1 MGGTDYVKKG
11 VRLMI
16 KLGKVIGCDCPVFIA
31 ETAHN
36 QHILIEGDSGSGKT
50 TAIRQ
55 ISKNLCMEG
64 SRVLALNVNGSFGD
78 ITDKDGYFSI
88 IHAKKDG
95 IPLPILEC
103 LEMSDGTR
111 ENLDDVAEAVVEV
124 FSQAGRMGYEQRYLL
139 SQAAREAVVLR
150 ESCTDDMSCLKKV
163 LAGMS
168 DDKGKILLAKF
179 APLLER
185 VRFQSGSGLWTKG
198 GAVVLD
204 LSGYQQW
211 VQLLIAQ
218 LVMSILWRQS
228 RAEGQHG
235 SNATWLVVDEFQNYS
250 LRQDSVLEQI
260 LREGRKFKLSL
271 ILGTQSLTAF
281 ETKKRAILQQS
292 ATKLYFRP
300 VESDLRRIANVFP
313 DMSPADARAILQGLR
328 VGECLASGE
337 FTIGRET
344 MHRTL
349 KINFQIKYE
358 I

>member
-1 MGGTDYVKKG
+1 
-11 VRLMI
+11 MI
-16 KLGKVIGCDCPVFIA
+16 KLGKVIGCDCPVCIA

-64 SRVLALNVNGSFGD
+64 NRVLALNVNGSWGD
-78 ITDKDGYFSI
+78 VTDKDGCFSV
-88 IHAKKDG
+88 IHVKKDG
-95 IPLPILEC
+95 IPLPLLEC
-103 LEMSDGTR
+103 LEMPDGTR
-111 ENLDDVAEAVVEV
+111 EDLDDVAEAVVEV

-139 SQAAREAVVLR
+139 SQAAREAVMLR
-150 ESCTDDMSCLKKV
+150 ESCTDDMSCLKKA

-168 DDKGKILLAKF
+168 DDKGEILLAKF

-185 VRFQSGSGLWTKG
+185 VRFQRESGLWTKG
-198 GAVVLD
+198 RVMVLD

-271 ILGTQSLTAF
+271 ILATQTLAAF
-281 ETKKRAILQQS
+281 ETKKRPILQQP
-292 ATKLYFRP
+292 ATKFYFKP
-300 VESDLRRIANVFP
+300 VESELKKIAKQIP
-313 DMSPADARAILQGLR
+313 DMEAADAERILQRLEI
-328 VGECLASGE
+328 GECLACGE
-337 FTIGRET
+337 FEIAGRS
-344 MHRTL
+344 MFRTL
-349 KINFQIKYE
+349 KVSFRGKE
-358 I
+358 

>member
-11 VRLMI
+11 AGVMI
-16 KLGKVIGCDCPVFIA
+16 TLGKVFGCDCPVCIA

-55 ISKNLCMEG
+55 ISKNLCREG
-64 SRVLALNVNGSFGD
+64 NRVLALNVNGSFGD
-78 ITDKDGYFSI
+78 VTDKDECFSVV
-88 IHAKKDG
+88 HAKKDG
-95 IPLPILEC
+95 IPLSLLEC
-103 LEMSDGTR
+103 LELSDGTR
-111 ENLDDVAEAVVEV
+111 EDLDDVAEAVVEV

-139 SQAAREAVVLR
+139 SQAARKAVLLR
-150 ESCTDDMSCLKKV
+150 KSCTDDMSCLKKA
-163 LAGMS
+163 LLGMD

-185 VRFQSGSGLWTKG
+185 VRFQRESGLWTEG
-198 GAVVLD
+198 RVVVLD
-204 LSGYQQW
+204 LSSYQQW

-271 ILGTQSLTAF
+271 ILATQTLAAF
-281 ETKKRAILQQS
+281 ETKKRAILQQPT
-292 ATKLYFRP
+292 TKLHFRP
-300 VESDLRRIANVFP
+300 VESDLRRIANGFP
-313 DMSPADARAILQGLR
+313 DMSPADARGILHGLR

-337 FTIGRET
+337 FTIGCET
-344 MHRTL
+344 IHRTL
-349 KINFQIKYE
+349 KINF
-358 I
+358 